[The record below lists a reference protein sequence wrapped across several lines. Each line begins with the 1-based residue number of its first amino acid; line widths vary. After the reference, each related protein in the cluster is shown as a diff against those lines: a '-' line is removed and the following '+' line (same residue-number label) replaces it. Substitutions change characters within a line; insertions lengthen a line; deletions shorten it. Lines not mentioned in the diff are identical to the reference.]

1 MPKKQNPEVNQDET
15 VSEVEVVES
24 EVIIDGTEVEVEAGD
39 SDSDTEANDSEA
51 GEAKA
56 GRKHGRDEEPRSAKA
71 LEEEGDIA
79 ADYLEELLDIFDL
92 DGDIDIDVRQG
103 RAYLAI
109 SSEDPKSNLSLIA
122 EPETVEALQE
132 LTRLAVQVKTNS
144 FSRLI
149 LDVGGSRQ
157 KRADDLGRI
166 VNRII
171 EKVKDQGEAVHMK
184 PMSSYERK
192 IVHDLVSAAGLISE
206 SEGEG
211 KERHIVV
218 KPA

>member
-1 MPKKQNPEVNQDET
+1 MSENETPEVIENEAVET
-15 VSEVEVVES
+15 
-24 EVIIDGTEVEVEAGD
+24 D
-39 SDSDTEANDSEA
+39 
-51 GEAKA
+51 
-56 GRKHGRDEEPRSAKA
+56 AKA
-71 LEEEGDIA
+71 LEVEGDIA
-79 ADYLEELLDIFDL
+79 ADYLEEFLDIYDM

-103 RAYLAI
+103 RAYLEI
-109 SSEDPKSNLSLIA
+109 SADSDSNLRLISD
-122 EPETVEALQE
+122 PETVEALQE

-157 KRADDLGRI
+157 KRVDDITRI

-171 EKVKDQGEAVHMK
+171 DKVKDLGEPVPMK

-192 IVHDLVSAAGLISE
+192 IVHDIVAEAGLVSE

-211 KERHIVV
+211 KDRHIVV

>member
-1 MPKKQNPEVNQDET
+1 MAEVA
-15 VSEVEVVES
+15 ES
-24 EVIIDGTEVEVEAGD
+24 
-39 SDSDTEANDSEA
+39 TEATESSETNT
-51 GEAKA
+51 
-56 GRKHGRDEEPRSAKA
+56 KA

-103 RAYLAI
+103 RAYLEI
-109 SSEDPKSNLSLIA
+109 SSENGGNLRLIS
-122 EPETVEALQE
+122 EPDTVEALQE
-132 LTRLAVQVKTNS
+132 LTRLAVQVKTTS

-157 KRADDLGRI
+157 KRVDELSRI
-166 VNRII
+166 VN
-171 EKVKDQGEAVHMK
+171 KVIDKVRESGEAVPMK

-192 IVHDLVSAAGLISE
+192 IAHDIIAEAGLSSE
-206 SEGEG
+206 SEGEARD
-211 KERHIVV
+211 RHIVV

>member
-1 MPKKQNPEVNQDET
+1 MSENETPEVPET
-15 VSEVEVVES
+15 EVVA
-24 EVIIDGTEVEVEAGD
+24 T
-39 SDSDTEANDSEA
+39 DT
-51 GEAKA
+51 
-56 GRKHGRDEEPRSAKA
+56 KA
-71 LEEEGDIA
+71 LEAEGDIA
-79 ADYLEELLDIFDL
+79 ADYLEEFLDIYDL
-92 DGDIDIDVRQG
+92 EGDIDIDVRQG
-103 RAYLAI
+103 RAYLEI
-109 SSEDPKSNLSLIA
+109 SAEEDSNLRLIS

-157 KRADDLGRI
+157 KRVDDITRI

-171 EKVKDQGEAVHMK
+171 DKVKDLGEAVPMK

-192 IVHDLVSAAGLISE
+192 IVHDLVAEAGLVSE

-211 KERHIVV
+211 KDRHIVV